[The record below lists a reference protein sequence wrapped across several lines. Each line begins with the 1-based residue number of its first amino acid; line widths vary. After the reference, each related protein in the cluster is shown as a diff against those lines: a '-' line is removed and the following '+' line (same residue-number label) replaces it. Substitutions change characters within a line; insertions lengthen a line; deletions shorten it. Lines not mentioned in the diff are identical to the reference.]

1 MAISLDPKNEL
12 QWVKEGRVFQTSHG
26 ALTTPAAFETELV
39 VTTPDF
45 LVTVPAGIVIVPLR
59 ITVESEATG
68 GAKWQCLIRSAD
80 NDVGLTNSTEVYP
93 VNVNTRYATM
103 RPKCRAGI
111 TSTGAHTTPTNT
123 ADLHRV
129 YVEPD
134 IDAITG
140 SATFTQ
146 VVYAPLHGKGI
157 PAVIGSNS
165 TVNSLLVYVG
175 SGTSGTGYVEGVWAE
190 FTYDEF
196 YAV

>member
-1 MAISLDPKNEL
+1 MAIDLDPKNEL
-12 QWVKEGRVFQTSHG
+12 QWVKEGRVFQTAHG
-26 ALTTPAAFETELV
+26 ALTTPQAFETDLV

-59 ITVESEATG
+59 ITVETEATTNVF
-68 GAKWQCLIRSAD
+68 QCLIRCAD
-80 NDVGLTNSTEVYP
+80 NDVGLSGSTEVYP
-93 VNVNTRYATM
+93 VNVNTRYAAM

-111 TSTGAHTTPTNT
+111 LSAGAHTTPTNT

-129 YVEPD
+129 YVKPD

-157 PAVIGSNS
+157 PTVIGSNGS
-165 TVNSLLVYVG
+165 VNSLLVYVG
-175 SGTSGTGYVEGVWAE
+175 ESTGTGYIEGAWAE

-196 YAV
+196 YAA